1 MSIKQLLES
10 LASTAAGPQP
20 SFQSFQILDALL
32 IIDREAPIG
41 RKKLSEKLGLGEGA
55 VRTLL
60 QKLKSRSLI
69 DVRGKGGCIL
79 SEKGRML
86 ISKLR
91 SKLIPVGSLAI
102 DLPWS
107 YPENYAIIVRDSA
120 LKLRRG
126 LEQRDEAIRAGAKAL
141 LILSY
146 LDGRLLMPSVSDLTS
161 EKPEFAARII
171 ELVRP
176 RNGDVILIA
185 GGDTEIE
192 ARRGALAA
200 AQTLL

>member
-1 MSIKQLLES
+1 MMIKQLLES
-10 LASTAAGPQP
+10 LSSTSIGPQP

-60 QKLKSRSLI
+60 QKLRSQSLI
-69 DVRGKGGCIL
+69 DVRGKGGCVL

-86 ISKLR
+86 ISELK
-91 SKLIPVGSLAI
+91 SKLIIVGSLDI
-102 DLPWS
+102 DLPWV
-107 YPENYAIIVRDSA
+107 YPENYAVIVKNSA
-120 LKLRRG
+120 SRVRKG

-141 LILSY
+141 LVLSY
-146 LDGRLLMPSVSDLTS
+146 LDERLLMPNVSDLTS
-161 EKPEFAARII
+161 ERPEFAARII
-171 ELVRP
+171 ELLKP
-176 RNGDVILIA
+176 GNGDVILIA
-185 GGDTEIE
+185 GGDTELE